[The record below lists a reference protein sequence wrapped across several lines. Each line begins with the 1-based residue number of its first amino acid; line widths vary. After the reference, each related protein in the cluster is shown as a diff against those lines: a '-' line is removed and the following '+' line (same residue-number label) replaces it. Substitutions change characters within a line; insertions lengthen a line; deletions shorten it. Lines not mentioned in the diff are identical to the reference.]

1 MYKKSPKNQF
11 KLSSFDIPSC
21 SSSPLSPSP
30 YYTHKTSNQCQSSQS
45 SQCTLGL
52 CYYNY
57 FSLPK
62 VDIVYSDNGNYEPL
76 NIVCRFNQDNATE
89 SAASAAHTTT
99 NPYISS
105 SIYSHLCDMKQQ
117 IEQFQEEWDNIKKFT
132 NPYEFIH
139 TNITISKTN
148 ISKLRPLSRS
158 FYKMIEIATGVN
170 LLDKYSDTVKLD
182 VDYHSGIRTFH
193 LAEGPGG
200 FIEAI
205 SYLRGLEYAKLRKQS
220 HTTPPV
226 QPTASLQPTASIQI
240 LKRNTEFHD
249 EYMKEIEHN
258 KISKRIFEKMNQDST
273 MGTAASTTLGAAM
286 ATNIKQHSYLSHEI
300 YGNDRYYGMT
310 LINDD
315 PICPGWKKTKTF
327 LDNNPNVIIEIGED
341 KTGNLLSLA
350 NFQRCASVYKNKMDI
365 ITADGGFDFS
375 LDFNNQENIATRLI
389 LAEVFFAVAMQK
401 KGGSFILKIFDIF
414 HKSTVDI
421 LYLLSY
427 YYSDVS
433 VIKPYTS
440 RIANS
445 EKYVICQGFKL
456 DDSSILID
464 QICRVFTSCLHETVV
479 ADSTSTTTVVPRQ
492 IASLLERHH
501 DLFYLNKIE
510 EMNAILSFQQIE
522 NISSTLSIITSY
534 KNAEKIEQY
543 KKQNIQKCIYWCER
557 YNIPYFKQIPGIP
570 GGNIFLHR

>member
-11 KLSSFDIPSC
+11 KLASSSFDITTG
-21 SSSPLSPSP
+21 SSELSASS
-30 YYTHKTSNQCQSSQS
+30 YYTHKIPNQCQIQ
-45 SQCTLGL
+45 QCALGL

-62 VDIVYSDNGNYEPL
+62 VDIVYSDNDDYEPL
-76 NIVCRFNQDNATE
+76 NLVCRFNQEDAAS
-89 SAASAAHTTT
+89 SAASTIS
-99 NPYISS
+99 NPYISA

-139 TNITISKTN
+139 TNITVSKTN

-158 FYKMIEIATGVN
+158 FYKMIEIVTGIN
-170 LLDKYSDTVKLD
+170 LLDKYSDTVKTE

-205 SYLRGLEYAKLRKQS
+205 SYLRGLEYERIKKQPQVPLQPMA
-220 HTTPPV
+220 TPL
-226 QPTASLQPTASIQI
+226 QSTASVQI

-249 EYMKEIEHN
+249 EFMKEIEYN
-258 KISKRIFEKMNQDST
+258 KISKKIFEGMKPEMAVT
-273 MGTAASTTLGAAM
+273 ASTLNT
-286 ATNIKQHSYLSHEI
+286 KQQQQQQSHNNNNSNHEI

-310 LINDD
+310 LINSD

-327 LDNNPNVIIEIGED
+327 LDNNPNVIIEAGED

-350 NFQRCASVYKNKMDI
+350 NFQRCASLYKNKMDI

-389 LAEVFFAVAMQK
+389 LAEVFFALAMQK

-414 HKSTVDI
+414 HKPTVDI

-464 QICRVFTSCLHETVV
+464 QICRVFTSCLHEMVGTD
-479 ADSTSTTTVVPRQ
+479 ATTTAAPVQ
-492 IASLLERHH
+492 IASLLERRH
-501 DLFYLNKIE
+501 DLYYLNKIE

-543 KKQNIQKCIYWCER
+543 KKQNIQKCINWCER
-557 YNIPYFKQIPGIP
+557 YNIPYFKQTVGIP

>member
-11 KLSSFDIPSC
+11 KLSSFDIPN
-21 SSSPLSPSP
+21 SSSSSSSSS
-30 YYTHKTSNQCQSSQS
+30 YYTHKTPNQCQTQ
-45 SQCTLGL
+45 QCTLGL

-62 VDIVYSDNGNYEPL
+62 VDIAYSDNGNYEPL
-76 NIVCRFNQDNATE
+76 NIVCRFNQEA
-89 SAASAAHTTT
+89 AASAATAASSASAATK
-99 NPYISS
+99 PYISA
-105 SIYSHLCDMKQQ
+105 SIYSHLCDMKEQ

-139 TNITISKTN
+139 TNITLSKTN

-170 LLDKYSDTVKLD
+170 LLDKYSDTVKPD

-205 SYLRGLEYAKLRKQS
+205 SYLRGLEYEKIRKQS
-220 HTTPPV
+220 HTNPV
-226 QPTASLQPTASIQI
+226 QPTTSLQPTASIQI

-258 KISKRIFEKMNQDST
+258 KISKRIFEKMNQDS
-273 MGTAASTTLGAAM
+273 STGGVTIGAVTTGAM
-286 ATNIKQHSYLSHEI
+286 ATNIKQYSHLSHEI

-350 NFQRCASVYKNKMDI
+350 NFQRCASLYKNKMDI

-389 LAEVFFAVAMQK
+389 LAEVFFALAMQK

-456 DDSSILID
+456 DDSSILIE
-464 QICRVFTSCLHETVV
+464 QICRVFMSCLHGTDAETGSV
-479 ADSTSTTTVVPRQ
+479 TGVPPQ

-543 KKQNIQKCIYWCER
+543 KKQNIQKCINWCER
-557 YNIPYFKQIPGIP
+557 YNIPYFKQIAGIP

>member
-11 KLSSFDIPSC
+11 KLTGFDIPTG
-21 SSSPLSPSP
+21 SSSSSS
-30 YYTHKTSNQCQSSQS
+30 YYTHKTQTLSQPQQCV
-45 SQCTLGL
+45 LGL

-76 NIVCRFNQDNATE
+76 NLVCRFNHE
-89 SAASAAHTTT
+89 SAASAA

-139 TNITISKTN
+139 TNITVNKTN

-170 LLDKYSDTVKLD
+170 LLDKYADTVKTE

-205 SYLRGLEYAKLRKQS
+205 SYLRGLEYERIRKQPQVPAQLPLLVNQS
-220 HTTPPV
+220 V
-226 QPTASLQPTASIQI
+226 QI

-249 EYMKEIEHN
+249 EYMKELEHN
-258 KISKRIFEKMNQDST
+258 KVSRKIFERTNQDTASAA
-273 MGTAASTTLGAAM
+273 TAAATATATTASAA
-286 ATNIKQHSYLSHEI
+286 TTGLNTKQQTSHEI

-327 LDNNPNVIIEIGED
+327 LDNNPNVIIETGED
-341 KTGNLLSLA
+341 NTGNLLSLA

-389 LAEVFFAVAMQK
+389 LAEVFFALAMQK

-414 HKSTVDI
+414 HKPTVDI

-456 DDSSILID
+456 DDSGILID
-464 QICRVFTSCLHETVV
+464 QICRVFTSCLHETVGTV
-479 ADSTSTTTVVPRQ
+479 STTTTTTIIVPTQ
-492 IASLLERHH
+492 IASLLERRH
-501 DLFYLNKIE
+501 DLYYLNKIE

-543 KKQNIQKCIYWCER
+543 KKQNIQKCIHWCER
-557 YNIPYFKQIPGIP
+557 YNIPYFKQTAGIP